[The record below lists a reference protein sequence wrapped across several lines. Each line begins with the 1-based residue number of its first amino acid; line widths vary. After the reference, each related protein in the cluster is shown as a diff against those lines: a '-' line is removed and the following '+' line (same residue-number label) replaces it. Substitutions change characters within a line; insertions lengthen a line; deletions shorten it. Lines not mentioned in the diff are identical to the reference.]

1 MASYRIGKDRITELF
16 NQAEELFLKVD
27 IEQIRDKAL
36 QSDIHDLQIFKN
48 YLNRLLMLMNVCE
61 TIYVTLEEG
70 EVLQL
75 RTCISMVERLEK
87 KL

>member
-16 NQAEELFLKVD
+16 NQAEDLFLKVE
-27 IEQIRDKAL
+27 IVHMKDKTL
-36 QSDIHDLQIFKN
+36 QSDIHELQIFKN
-48 YLNRLLMLMNVCE
+48 YLNRLLMLMKVCE

>member
-16 NQAEELFLKVD
+16 NQAEDLFLKAD
-27 IEQIRDKAL
+27 IEHLRDKTL
-36 QSDIHDLQIFKN
+36 QSDLHDLQSFKN
-48 YLNRLLMLMNVCE
+48 YLKRLLMLMDVCE